1 MEPYVRQSRLFEKR
15 LERARGKVA
24 EVQGLA
30 GDCREDEV
38 VVLPEASCL
47 EPFASK
53 A

>member
-15 LERARGKVA
+15 LERGRGKVA